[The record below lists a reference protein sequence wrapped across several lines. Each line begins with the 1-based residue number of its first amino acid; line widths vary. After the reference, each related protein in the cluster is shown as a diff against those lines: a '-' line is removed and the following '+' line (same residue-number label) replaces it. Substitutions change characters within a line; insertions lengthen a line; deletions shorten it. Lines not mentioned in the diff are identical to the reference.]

1 MGITMEGV
9 GARFNEQ
16 CLQVTSRKFDL
27 TSTATTKV
35 LVRACCCSLLLCFF
49 SLFLCR
55 KSSVAQV
62 LSDGYESMMMA
73 WRG

>member
-49 SLFLCR
+49 HCFFAES
-55 KSSVAQV
+55 QV
-62 LSDGYESMMMA
+62 WRRCFRMA
-73 WRG
+73 MNL

>member
-49 SLFLCR
+49 FIVSLQKVKCGAGAFGWL
-55 KSSVAQV
+55 
-62 LSDGYESMMMA
+62 
-73 WRG
+73 